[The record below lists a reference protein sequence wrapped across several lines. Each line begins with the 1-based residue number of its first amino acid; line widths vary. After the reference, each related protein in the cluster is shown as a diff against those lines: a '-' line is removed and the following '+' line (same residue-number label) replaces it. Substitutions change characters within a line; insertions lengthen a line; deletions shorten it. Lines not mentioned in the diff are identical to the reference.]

1 MPNTM
6 TSANVLVVDDTPD
19 NIRVLTGII
28 ERLGYEVRPAT
39 SGAQALQ
46 AVEHDPPDLVLLDIT
61 MPEMDGYEVCRR
73 FKLDEQLR
81 DIPIIF
87 LTALSDIADKVKA
100 FGVGGI
106 DYITK
111 PFHLEEVQARVKT
124 HLALRC
130 ANLQLATS
138 YSNLKALEQLRDQLV
153 HMVVHDMRAP
163 LMVLSGHL
171 VLLQQESDKLSPV
184 AANSLRTA
192 MRSAGVLEKM
202 ANDLLDTSRLEE
214 GKLPLQL
221 GDHDLAEL
229 ATCVGTQFRALAR
242 GRAIAVEAIGSVS
255 VPCDN
260 ELIRRV
266 FENLVS
272 NAVKHT
278 REDGAIRIAVD
289 GRGDRVRVAVSD
301 QGPGVPAEARQKIFE
316 KFESVTVRKDSRY
329 HSAGLGL
336 AFCKLAVEA
345 HGGQIGVQ
353 AAEPNGSTFWFELPK
368 PRFSNST
375 SADATS

>member
-289 GRGDRVRVAVSD
+289 GRGTGCGWPFRIRALVS
-301 QGPGVPAEARQKIFE
+301 RQ
-316 KFESVTVRKDSRY
+316 R
-329 HSAGLGL
+329 
-336 AFCKLAVEA
+336 
-345 HGGQIGVQ
+345 HGR
-353 AAEPNGSTFWFELPK
+353 
-368 PRFSNST
+368 RFSKS
-375 SADATS
+375 SKA